1 MKYLSSQLSFFFNS
15 GQTKKNL
22 RVLSIYVIFL
32 FIVIALYSAIFHVL
46 MEREGQH
53 FSWVTGVYWT
63 LTVMSTLGFG
73 DITFTS
79 DLGKIFSIVVLST
92 GIIFLLVILPF
103 TFIQF
108 FYAPWLE
115 AQMRTKTP
123 RSLNPEIKDHVI
135 ITHYDGISRSL
146 INKLNQSNYPYVI
159 ITEDHQEALKLIDMK
174 LNTVYGDI
182 DSASTYRRLNI
193 DSAKMIVNS
202 GSDMINTNITYT
214 VRELTSTVPI
224 ISISESPDSV
234 DILELAGS
242 NYVFQLYEI
251 LGRALA
257 RRTVGGFL
265 SNNIIGEFEQLKI
278 AETIVKCSPY
288 TGKTLKESGLRKDF
302 NINVIGLW
310 EDGEIRLPYPYHVLR
325 PDTVLIVAGI
335 EPDIAKLDLYLRK
348 FHPTNINVLVIGG
361 GKVGRATAAALREKN
376 LPFKIIEKKSELIL
390 NDTDYIHGSAA
401 DYNTLREA
409 GINSSQSVII
419 TTNDDDVNI
428 YLTIYCR
435 KLNPDIQVIC
445 RVNHD
450 KNITTMRRAGADF
463 ILSYASLGRNAIFNY
478 IEGKSKFILEE
489 GLILFKVKVPESISG
504 KSLSELDI
512 RNHTGCSVISIQK
525 NGENILNPD
534 PYKPI
539 DNSSTLIMAG
549 TVDSEKKFH
558 SEFFNINIHK

>member
-1 MKYLSSQLSFFFNS
+1 
-15 GQTKKNL
+15 
-22 RVLSIYVIFL
+22 
-32 FIVIALYSAIFHVL
+32 

-53 FSWVTGVYWT
+53 FSFVTGIYWT

-79 DLGKIFSIVVLST
+79 DLGKLFSILVLST

-115 AQMRTKTP
+115 AQMKTKTP
-123 RSLNPEIKDHVI
+123 RSLSPDIRDHVI
-135 ITHYDGISRSL
+135 ITNYDGISRSL
-146 INKLNQSNYPYVI
+146 INKLNQNNYPYVI

-174 LNTVYGDI
+174 MNTVYGDI
-182 DSASTYRRLNI
+182 DSTSTYRRLNI
-193 DSAKMIVNS
+193 ETAKMVVNS
-202 GSDMINTNITYT
+202 GTDMINTNITYT
-214 VRELTSTVPI
+214 VRELTTETPI
-224 ISISESPDSV
+224 ISISESPESV

-265 SNNIIGEFEQLKI
+265 SNNIVGEFEQLKI
-278 AETIVKCSPY
+278 AETIVKSSPY
-288 TGKTLKESGLRKDF
+288 SGKTLKETKLRQDF

-310 EDGEIRLPYPYHVLR
+310 EEGEILLPYPNHVLK
-325 PDTVLIVAGI
+325 PDTVVIVAGI
-335 EPDIAKLDLYLRK
+335 ESDITKLDLYLRK
-348 FHPTNINVLVIGG
+348 FHPSNINVLIIGG
-361 GKVGRATAAALREKN
+361 GKVGRATATALREKN
-376 LPFKIIEKKSELIL
+376 LSFKIIEKKAELIL
-390 NDTDYIHGSAA
+390 NKEEYIHGSAA
-401 DYNTLREA
+401 DFETLRGA

-463 ILSYASLGRNAIFNY
+463 IMSYASLGRNAIFNY
-478 IEGKSKFILEE
+478 IEGKSKFVLEE
-489 GLILFKVKVPESISG
+489 GLILFKVDVPKSISG

-512 RNHTGCSVISIQK
+512 RSHTGCSVIAIQK
-525 NGENILNPD
+525 NGDNILNPD
-534 PYKPI
+534 PFKPI
-539 DNSSTLIMAG
+539 DASSTLIIAG
-549 TVDSEKKFH
+549 TLDSERKFRA
-558 SEFFNINIHK
+558 EFFNGKNSQTK

>member
-1 MKYLSSQLSFFFNS
+1 MKYLSSQLSFFLNS
-15 GQTKKNL
+15 SKTKKNL
-22 RVLSIYVIFL
+22 KVISIYVLFL
-32 FIVIALYSAIFHVL
+32 FLIISLYSFLFHVI
-46 MEREGQH
+46 MEMEGKH
-53 FSWVTGVYWT
+53 YSWITGIYWT

-73 DITFTS
+73 DITFSS
-79 DLGKIFSIVVLST
+79 DLGMIFSILVLST

-115 AQMRTKTP
+115 AQMKTKTP
-123 RSLNPEIKDHVI
+123 RSLDPEVKDHVI

-146 INKLNQSNYPYVI
+146 INKLNQNNYPYVI
-159 ITEDHQEALKLIDMK
+159 VTEDHQEALKLIELKM
-174 LNTVYGDI
+174 NTVYGDI
-182 DSASTYRRLNI
+182 DSTSTYKKLNLE
-193 DSAKMIVNS
+193 SAKMVVNS

-251 LGRALA
+251 LGKALA

-265 SNNIIGEFEQLKI
+265 STNVVGEFEQLKI
-278 AETIVKCSPY
+278 AETIVRCSPFA
-288 TGKTLKESGLRKDF
+288 GKTLKEIGLRKDF
-302 NINVIGLW
+302 NVNVIGLW
-310 EDGEIRLPYPYHVLR
+310 EEGEIMLPH
-325 PDTVLIVAGI
+325 PDYKLKPEAVLIIAGV
-335 EPDIAKLDLYLRK
+335 DADLSRFDLYLRK
-348 FHPTNINVLVIGG
+348 YHPSNVNVLVIGG
-361 GKVGRATAAALREKN
+361 GKVGRAAAKSLSIRN
-376 LPFKIIEKKSELIL
+376 LPFKIIEKKPELIL
-390 NDTDYIHGSAA
+390 NDTDYIQGSAA
-401 DYNTLREA
+401 DYNTLINA
-409 GINSSQSVII
+409 GINNSQSVII

-428 YLTIYCR
+428 YLTIYCK
-435 KLNPDIQVIC
+435 KLNPDIQIIC

-489 GLILFKVKVPESISG
+489 GLILFKAKVSDTISG

-512 RNHTGCSVISIQK
+512 RNRTGCSVIAIQR

-534 PYKPI
+534 PFKPI
-539 DNSSTLIMAG
+539 EPTSTLIVAG
-549 TVDSEKKFH
+549 TLDSEKKFY
-558 SEFFNINIHK
+558 SEFL